1 MSIPQNSNKK
11 KDDRRGAL
19 GELMAFK
26 GIDEGRK
33 ILFSPVPGFKR
44 GGDVKRTGVYK
55 LHKGERVI
63 PAGRSRRG
71 RRGRR

>member
-1 MSIPQNSNKK
+1 M
-11 KDDRRGAL
+11 
-19 GELMAFK
+19 
-26 GIDEGRK
+26 
-33 ILFSPVPGFKR
+33 LFSPLPDFKR